1 MGHSCSSDSIP
12 GLGTSKAVGT
22 AKKGKKKVCS
32 WRKIAINMIVII
44 FNEQRATKTMK
55 NTKTPNKYTIFQKG
69 NKTG

>member
-1 MGHSCSSDSIP
+1 
-12 GLGTSKAVGT
+12 
-22 AKKGKKKVCS
+22 
-32 WRKIAINMIVII
+32 MIVII